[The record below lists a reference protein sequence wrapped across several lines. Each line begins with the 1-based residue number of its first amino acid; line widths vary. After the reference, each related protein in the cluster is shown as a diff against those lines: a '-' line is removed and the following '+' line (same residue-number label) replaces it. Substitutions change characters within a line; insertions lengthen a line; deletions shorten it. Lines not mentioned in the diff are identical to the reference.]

1 MTAGFFI
8 GESATMDVII
18 LLVERARHFFII
30 ISSAQ

>member
-8 GESATMDVII
+8 RGSATMDVII